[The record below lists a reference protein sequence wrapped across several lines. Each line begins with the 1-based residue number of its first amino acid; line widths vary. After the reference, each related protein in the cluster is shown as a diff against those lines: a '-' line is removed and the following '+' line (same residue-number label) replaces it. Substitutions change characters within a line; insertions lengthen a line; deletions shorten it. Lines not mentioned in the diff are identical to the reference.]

1 MSSATL
7 FFQNAKWP
15 VFKVLSVLLLGS
27 LLLRDALWW
36 DILLDD
42 RVIQPFLLLLTPPA
56 LFSAVRRQNPVWA
69 LIACSVPAGIAV
81 GVFNL
86 MEPLFDFDESA
97 AISSPLVYAP
107 VALGLVLAYALR
119 VIASPYGSQAEP
131 TGLGFVVC
139 FFLTVASAAMF
150 LFLKSGDAEMYL
162 HMPSF
167 QIASAVIVCS
177 FAFNNMARLTF
188 GEVMAR
194 GGLFTCLLAAVYA
207 ITLYTA
213 GAASEDPGTSGPT
226 LATSFILL
234 AVGAL
239 VVIAASASGVK
250 PQEDREL
257 MTRDWHLTE
266 AYVFVTLIVFPPLS
280 LLELYREF
288 FSG

>member
-7 FFQNAKWP
+7 SFQEYKWP
-15 VFKVLSVLLLGS
+15 VFKVLSVLLLGL

-56 LFSAVRRQNPVWA
+56 LFTAVRRQNPIWA
-69 LIACSVPAGIAV
+69 LIACSVPAGVVV

-86 MEPLFDFDESA
+86 MEPLFDLDESSA
-97 AISSPLVYAP
+97 TASPLVYAP

-119 VIASPYGSQAEP
+119 VIAPPYGSQTETTA
-131 TGLGFVVC
+131 TGFVIC
-139 FFLTVASAAMF
+139 FFLTAASVAVF
-150 LFLKSGDAEMYL
+150 LLLKSGDAEMYL
-162 HMPSF
+162 HLPSF
-167 QIASAVIVCS
+167 QIASAVVLCS
-177 FAFNNMARLTF
+177 FAFNNMARLTI

-194 GGLFTCLLAAVYA
+194 GGLFSCLLAAVYA

-213 GAASEDPGTSGPT
+213 GAASENPGASGPT
-226 LATSFILL
+226 LVASFILL

-250 PQEDREL
+250 PAEDREL

-266 AYVFVTLIVFPPLS
+266 AYVFITLIVFPPLT

>member
-1 MSSATL
+1 MSSAIL

-56 LFSAVRRQNPVWA
+56 LFAAVRRQNPVWA

-97 AISSPLVYAP
+97 AIASPLVYAP

-150 LFLKSGDAEMYL
+150 LLFKSGDAEMYL

-194 GGLFTCLLAAVYA
+194 GGLFSCLLAAVYA

-213 GAASEDPGTSGPT
+213 GAASENPGTSGPT
-226 LATSFILL
+226 LVTSFILL

-250 PQEDREL
+250 PHEDREL